1 VRKVRKMAEI
11 SAKDV
16 KALRDATGAGMMDS
30 KKALQEAG
38 GDLEAAKRLLR
49 EKGLA
54 DAAKRTGRSAS
65 EGIVYAYMHKPDP
78 NYPPKLGVLVEL
90 NCETDFV
97 AKTEQFERLAKDIAM
112 HISFA
117 DPSWTTRDEV
127 PQSIIDEESSI
138 YAKQAKDSGKPENV
152 IEKIVTGKLE
162 GFYKERVL
170 MDQEWI
176 QDKSKSI
183 ATLID
188 EARSSMGENVSIGRF
203 FRIRVGEGS
212 GA

>member
-1 VRKVRKMAEI
+1 MAEI
-11 SAKDV
+11 NAKDV
-16 KALRDATGAGMMDS
+16 KALRDATGAGMMDC
-30 KKALQEAG
+30 KKALAETN

-65 EGIVYAYMHKPDP
+65 EGIVYSYMHKPQPD
-78 NYPPKLGVLVEL
+78 YPPKLGVLIEL

-97 AKTEQFERLAKDIAM
+97 AKTEAFERLAKDIAM

-127 PQSIIDEESSI
+127 PQDQIDEEKSI

-152 IEKIVTGKLE
+152 IEKIVNGKLE

-183 ATLID
+183 KDLVD

-203 FRIRVGEGS
+203 CRIRVGEGS
-212 GA
+212 

>member
-1 VRKVRKMAEI
+1 MAEI
-11 SAKDV
+11 TAKDV

-30 KKALQEAG
+30 KKALAEAG
-38 GDLEAAKRLLR
+38 GDHEAAKRILR

-54 DAAKRTGRSAS
+54 DAAKRTGRSTS
-65 EGIVYAYMHKPDP
+65 EGIVYVYLHKPDP
-78 NYPPKLGVLVEL
+78 NYPPKLGVLLEL

-97 AKTEQFERLAKDIAM
+97 AKTEDFERLAKDIAM

-127 PQSIIDEESSI
+127 PQDVIEEESAI

-162 GFYKERVL
+162 SFYKEHVL
-170 MDQEWI
+170 LDQEWI
-176 QDKSKSI
+176 QDKNKSI
-183 ATLID
+183 ASLID
-188 EARSSMGENVSIGRF
+188 EAKASMGENISLGSF
-203 FRIRVGEGS
+203 CRIRVGEER
-212 GA
+212 A

>member
-1 VRKVRKMAEI
+1 MADI
-11 SAKDV
+11 NAKDV
-16 KALRDATGAGMMDS
+16 KALRDATGAGMMEC
-30 KKALQEAG
+30 KKALTESN

-65 EGIVYAYMHKPDP
+65 EGIVYAYMHRPTPD
-78 NYPPKLGVLVEL
+78 YPAKLGVLLEL

-97 AKTEQFERLAKDIAM
+97 AKTEAFERLAKDIAM

-117 DPSWTTRDEV
+117 DPSWTTRDQV
-127 PQSIIDEESSI
+127 PQNVIDEESSI
-138 YAKQAKDSGKPENV
+138 YSKQAKDSGKPDNV

-162 GFYKERVL
+162 GFYKDRVL

-176 QDKSKSI
+176 QDKDKTIS
-183 ATLID
+183 TLID
-188 EARSSMGENVSIGRF
+188 EARASMGENVSIGRF
-203 FRIRVGEGS
+203 SRIRVGETE
-212 GA
+212 A